1 MGMTFHVFSLAWYVD
16 AAAASRD
23 PTLRAYHGKTLE
35 ELQSSEDFYEQLFSS
50 AGVYDRTLFVK
61 LSMTLQTKMLLDG
74 FLAEVV
80 LQPQNRAAV
89 LRASSAYTA
98 AVSPEGLEMVFTW
111 RAGRLGGAAVSDT
124 HTDPSVPTTPS
135 SCSIAHT
142 SDSSIPPTTT
152 TTTTGVQE
160 GGYLEVR
167 IGDALCME
175 LHEPG
180 LAEDFM
186 RQFFAAHKPVSPH
199 AKKGFATF
207 FPALLQ
213 G

>member
-50 AGVYDRTLFVK
+50 AGAYDRTLFVK

-111 RAGRLGGAAVSDT
+111 RAGAAVSGT
-124 HTDPSVPTTPS
+124 HTASSPS

-142 SDSSIPPTTT
+142 FDPIIPPTTT
-152 TTTTGVQE
+152 TTTTSAAGVQE

-167 IGDALCME
+167 IGDTLCME

-186 RQFFAAHKPVSPH
+186 RQFFAAYKPVSPH